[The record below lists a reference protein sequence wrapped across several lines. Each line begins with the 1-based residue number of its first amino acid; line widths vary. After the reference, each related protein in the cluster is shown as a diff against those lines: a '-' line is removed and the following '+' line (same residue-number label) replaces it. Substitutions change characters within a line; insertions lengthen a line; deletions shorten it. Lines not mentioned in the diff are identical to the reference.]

1 MEHHTDFSKNQK
13 MVSILHKERRH
24 KVEMLKHV
32 MLEVL
37 QPKIK
42 TNPNS
47 QRLNK
52 PYRISPSFISDSAMK
67 NKEGA
72 EEGLNNYLPLERG
85 AYW

>member
-13 MVSILHKERRH
+13 LISILQKELGH

-47 QRLNK
+47 QHMQN
-52 PYRISPSFISDSAMK
+52 I
-67 NKEGA
+67 G
-72 EEGLNNYLPLERG
+72 
-85 AYW
+85 